1 MGCSSTHIF
10 QPQALGDSSFE
21 GDLQQTHG
29 PSAWVSQETEEN
41 LKIKQ
46 ETNTEQGHSS
56 LSTPGEMILCS
67 SPAKWE
73 KKKRNREKQVKRNL
87 IQFKNYLSSRV
98 GD

>member
-10 QPQALGDSSFE
+10 QPQALRDSSFE
-21 GDLQQTHG
+21 GDLQHTHG

-46 ETNTEQGHSS
+46 EINTEQGRSS
-56 LSTPGEMILCS
+56 LSTPGEMVLCS

-73 KKKRNREKQVKRNL
+73 KKKKQGKAGEKEFNSVQKW
-87 IQFKNYLSSRV
+87 FKLS
-98 GD
+98 GG